1 MAHKELKFN
10 EDARRSLERG
20 VNILAD
26 AVKVTL
32 GPKGRYVV
40 LDKKFGAPMITNDGV
55 TIAREIE
62 VEDVFENQGAQLVRE
77 VATAT
82 NDIAGDGTTTATVLA
97 QAIFREGLKA
107 VTAGAN
113 PMSLKRGIEQ
123 AVELVVEELKKQS
136 KEINGKEDIARVATI
151 SAREREIGDVI
162 ADAIE
167 KVGKDGVVNVE
178 AGQTF
183 GLELEFTEGM
193 QFDKGYLSP
202 YMVTDAE
209 RMEAVLDEP
218 YILVAN
224 QKIGAVKDLL
234 PILEQVIQAGRP
246 LLIVAE
252 DVEGESLAT
261 IVVNKLRGTFQA
273 VAVKAPGFGDRRK
286 RMLEDIAILT
296 GAEVITEEM
305 GLKLENTKIS
315 QLGKARRVVVDKDTT
330 TIIDG
335 GGASDGIK
343 GRIKQIKAEIENTDS
358 DFDRE
363 KLQER
368 LAKLAGGVAV
378 VKVGAATETEMKEKK
393 HRVEDALQA
402 ARAALEEGQVPGGGV
417 ALINAAQAIKLD
429 SIDDA
434 DERTGAAI
442 IVRALEEP
450 LRQLAYNA
458 GLEGSVV
465 VNQVRKAAKGQGLNV
480 DTNEIEDLVKAGII
494 DPTMVTRSA
503 LQNAASIAKN
513 ILMTEAIVAEP
524 PEKAGAG
531 MGGMGGMGDMGGMM

>member
-1 MAHKELKFN
+1 MAHKDLKFN
-10 EDARRSLERG
+10 EEARRALERG
-20 VNILAD
+20 VNTLAD

-40 LDKKFGAPMITNDGV
+40 LDKKFGAPTITNDGV

-62 VEDVFENQGAQLVRE
+62 LEDVFENQGAQLVRE

-82 NDIAGDGTTTATVLA
+82 NDVAGDGTTTATVLA
-97 QAIFREGLKA
+97 QAIVREGLKNVA
-107 VTAGAN
+107 AGAN
-113 PMSLKRGIEQ
+113 PMALKRGIEK
-123 AVELVVEELKKQS
+123 AVEAVVEDLKAQS
-136 KEINGKEDIARVATI
+136 KEISGKEDIARVATI

-178 AGQTF
+178 EGQTF
-183 GLELEFTEGM
+183 GLDLEFTEGM

-202 YMVTDAE
+202 YMISDAE
-209 RMEAVLDEP
+209 RMEAVLEDP
-218 YILVAN
+218 YILIAN

-234 PILEQVIQAGRP
+234 PVLEQVIQAGRP

-252 DVEGESLAT
+252 DVEGEALAT
-261 IVVNKLRGTFQA
+261 IIVNKLRGTFTA

-286 RMLEDIAILT
+286 RMLEDIAILS

-305 GLKLENTKIS
+305 GLKLENTKLS
-315 QLGKARRVVVDKDTT
+315 QLGRARKVVVDKDSTT
-330 TIIDG
+330 LIDG
-335 GGASDGIK
+335 AGESDAIK
-343 GRIKQIKAEIENTDS
+343 GRIKQLKAEIENTDS

-402 ARAALEEGQVPGGGV
+402 TRAALEEGIVPGGGV
-417 ALINAAQAIKLD
+417 ALLNAVEAIKLD
-429 SIDDA
+429 SYDG
-434 DERTGAAI
+434 DERTGASI

-450 LRQLAYNA
+450 LRQLAQNG

-465 VNQVRKAAKGQGLNV
+465 VNDVRNAPKGQGLNV
-480 DTNEIEDLVKAGII
+480 EDGQMEDLVKVGII

-513 ILMTEAIVAEP
+513 ILTTEAVVAEA
-524 PEKAGAG
+524 PEKQPAGG
-531 MGGMGGMGDMGGMM
+531 GMPDMGGMGGMM

>member
-1 MAHKELKFN
+1 MAHKELKFS
-10 EDARRSLERG
+10 EEARRSLERG

-40 LDKKFGAPMITNDGV
+40 LDKKFGAPTITNDGV

-82 NDIAGDGTTTATVLA
+82 NDVAGDGTTTATVLA
-97 QAIFREGLKA
+97 QAIVREGLKNVA
-107 VTAGAN
+107 AGAN
-113 PMSLKRGIEQ
+113 PMGIKRGIET
-123 AVELVVEELKKQS
+123 AVDSVVENLKKQS
-136 KEINGKEDIARVATI
+136 KEISGKEDIARVASI
-151 SAREREIGDVI
+151 SSREREIGDVI
-162 ADAIE
+162 AEAID

-178 AGQTF
+178 EGQTF

-202 YMVTDAE
+202 YMITDPE
-209 RMEAVLDEP
+209 RMEAVLDDP
-218 YILVAN
+218 YILIAN
-224 QKIGAVKDLL
+224 QKIGAVKDVL
-234 PILEQVIQAGRP
+234 PILEQVIQAGKP
-246 LLIVAE
+246 LVIVAE

-261 IVVNKLRGTFQA
+261 IVVNKLRGTFTA

-286 RMLEDIAILT
+286 RMLEDIAIVS
-296 GAEVITEEM
+296 GGEVITEEL
-305 GLKLENTKIS
+305 GLKLENTKVS
-315 QLGKARRVVVDKDTT
+315 QLGRARKVVVDKDTT

-335 GGASDGIK
+335 AGESDAIK
-343 GRIKQIKAEIENTDS
+343 GRIKQLKSEIENTDS

-368 LAKLAGGVAV
+368 LAKLSGGVAV
-378 VKVGAATETEMKEKK
+378 VKVGAATEVEIKEKK
-393 HRVEDALQA
+393 HRVEDALKA
-402 ARAALEEGQVPGGGV
+402 TRAALEEGIGAGGGV
-417 ALINAAQAIKLD
+417 ALLNAADAVKKLVD
-429 SIDDA
+429 TL
-434 DERTGAAI
+434 EGEEKTGAQI
-442 IVRALEEP
+442 IIRALEEP

-465 VNQVRKAAKGQGLNV
+465 VDKVRSSKKGEGLNV
-480 DTNEIEDLVKAGII
+480 ETGEIEDLIKAGII

-503 LQNAASIAKN
+503 LQNAASIGKN
-513 ILMTEAIVAEP
+513 ILTTEAIVAEM
-524 PEKAGAG
+524 PEKGQAMPAG
-531 MGGMGGMGDMGGMM
+531 MPGGGMDF

>member
-10 EDARRSLERG
+10 EDARRALERG

-40 LDKKFGAPMITNDGV
+40 LDKKFGAPTITNDGV

-82 NDIAGDGTTTATVLA
+82 NDVAGDGTTTATVLA
-97 QAIFREGLKA
+97 QAIVREGLKNVA
-107 VTAGAN
+107 AGAN
-113 PMSLKRGIEQ
+113 PMALKRGIEQ
-123 AVELVVEELKKQS
+123 SVEAVTEYLKSQS
-136 KEINGKEDIARVATI
+136 KEISGKEEIARVATV
-151 SAREREIGDVI
+151 SSRDREIGEVLS
-162 ADAIE
+162 DAIE

-178 AGQTF
+178 EGQTF

-202 YMVTDAE
+202 YMITDAE
-209 RMEAVLDEP
+209 RMEAVLDDP
-218 YILVAN
+218 YILIAN

-234 PILEQVIQAGRP
+234 PVLEQVIQAGRP
-246 LLIVAE
+246 LIIVAE
-252 DVEGESLAT
+252 DVEGEALAT

-286 RMLEDIAILT
+286 RMLEDIAILS
-296 GAEVITEEM
+296 GGEVITEEM
-305 GLKLENTKIS
+305 GLKLESTKLS
-315 QLGKARRVVVDKDTT
+315 QLGRARKVVVDKDAT

-335 GGASDGIK
+335 AGDQEAIK
-343 GRIKQIKAEIENTDS
+343 ARIKQLKSEIENTDS

-378 VKVGAATETEMKEKK
+378 IKVGAATETEMKEKK

-402 ARAALEEGQVPGGGV
+402 ARAALEEGIVAGGGV
-417 ALINAAQAIKLD
+417 ALLNAVDSIKLD
-429 SIDDA
+429 EFEG
-434 DERTGAAI
+434 DERTGAQI
-442 IVRALEEP
+442 IARALQEP
-450 LRQLAYNA
+450 TRQLAENA

-465 VNQVRKAAKGQGLNV
+465 VDKVRNAKPGHGMNV
-480 DTNEIEDLVKAGII
+480 DSGEVEDLIASGIT
-494 DPTMVTRSA
+494 DPTMVVRSA

-513 ILMTEAIVAEP
+513 ILTTEAVVAEA
-524 PEKAGAG
+524 PEKQPVGAG
-531 MGGMGGMGDMGGMM
+531 MPGGMPDMM